1 MALHGKLRARTV
13 EDALVGV
20 SGVRSRAERRPTVAN
35 LVAKTLV
42 CGGVAAML
50 AAAVPSLAVADYA
63 AFGGSP
69 VNGDRYNEVL
79 AASMPA
85 MTADVRFSGRMLRL
99 DPYNATLVA
108 AVLSSVRTV
117 EDLYRSYAFAPG
129 YDGPRV
135 WESSTP
141 LEK

>member
-1 MALHGKLRARTV
+1 
-13 EDALVGV
+13 
-20 SGVRSRAERRPTVAN
+20 VAN

-50 AAAVPSLAVADYA
+50 AAAVPSLALAGYSE
-63 AFGGSP
+63 FGGPP
-69 VNGDRYNEVL
+69 VNGDRYNEIL
-79 AASMPA
+79 AATMPA

-117 EDLYRSYAFAPG
+117 AIEDLYQSYAFAPE
-129 YDGPRV
+129 YDGPRI